1 MAPKIVI
8 SSQEKV
14 SSRVHDYFFLFYV
27 EKIIPHTQP
36 AKCLSCTNSGYF
48 YLPLMHS
55 LVYNKINPFH
65 ATGLFYTP

>member
-8 SSQEKV
+8 SLQEKA
-14 SSRVHDYFFLFYV
+14 SSRVHDYFFLFCV

-48 YLPLMHS
+48 Y
-55 LVYNKINPFH
+55 
-65 ATGLFYTP
+65 